1 MRDITKIFQNSRA
14 IYNFQSRKMKTA
26 AIVSVLLGGVANA
39 GNLRK
44 KSTASDVWCRKY
56 WGHHQCHETTTGV
69 NCDNCEDCMNFAH
82 CFDDVGIFKEVMPKI
97 TMSPYL
103 CVDTPFT
110 CGSRCGVCMSTDT
123 TNVEELLKGTAG
135 GSTTTT
141 TNPAAATT
149 GAATT
154 GASTTGTATTSVATN
169 GAATTSAG
177 SGSTDTAATTSAATT
192 GTATRT
198 NKFGCIGQVDKNTPY
213 YYTDENNPGC
223 CSGKPWKYNEV
234 KYCSPGTS
242 GCPAACST
250 CQAGGTSPRT
260 ESLLDAE
267 SKKNQATRTQEDALK
282 SLQNADQHLVDEK
295 TKAAAAEK
303 TLQNKQSSRDE
314 LEPITQNTLL
324 PEPKTY
330 SDFMGAYVTL
340 NKCNDW
346 RNAKTTSGTPWAGG
360 TKESWKNQFAAACL
374 KGLKQ
379 EQCPTQ
385 YHQRVICEDIKKLD
399 VASFAVNYQF
409 HFESQKKLADTA
421 VTNAQNAVNAAE
433 ATKATAQT
441 NKDAAQKLLTEANS
455 AKDAAQTVFSAANQ
469 DHTTKNMNG
478 RPLVGGLCTHGC
490 SSAGY
495 CGSNGA
501 YEATDCRACV

>member
-1 MRDITKIFQNSRA
+1 
-14 IYNFQSRKMKTA
+14 MKTA

-110 CGSRCGVCMSTDT
+110 CGSRCGVCMSIDT

-141 TNPAAATT
+141 TNPAAATTGAATTGASTTGTATTSVATNGAATTSAGSGSTDTAPPTPPTATNGGLPATTDTATTGVATTGAATT

-234 KYCSPGTS
+234 KYCSPVLLVAQLHVARAKQVVLALVQS
-242 GCPAACST
+242 HCSM
-250 CQAGGTSPRT
+250 P
-260 ESLLDAE
+260 
-267 SKKNQATRTQEDALK
+267 NQKRIKRHARR
-282 SLQNADQHLVDEK
+282 
-295 TKAAAAEK
+295 K
-303 TLQNKQSSRDE
+303 TL
-314 LEPITQNTLL
+314 
-324 PEPKTY
+324 
-330 SDFMGAYVTL
+330 
-340 NKCNDW
+340 
-346 RNAKTTSGTPWAGG
+346 
-360 TKESWKNQFAAACL
+360 
-374 KGLKQ
+374 
-379 EQCPTQ
+379 
-385 YHQRVICEDIKKLD
+385 
-399 VASFAVNYQF
+399 
-409 HFESQKKLADTA
+409 
-421 VTNAQNAVNAAE
+421 
-433 ATKATAQT
+433 
-441 NKDAAQKLLTEANS
+441 
-455 AKDAAQTVFSAANQ
+455 
-469 DHTTKNMNG
+469 
-478 RPLVGGLCTHGC
+478 
-490 SSAGY
+490 
-495 CGSNGA
+495 
-501 YEATDCRACV
+501 

>member
-1 MRDITKIFQNSRA
+1 
-14 IYNFQSRKMKTA
+14 
-26 AIVSVLLGGVANA
+26 
-39 GNLRK
+39 
-44 KSTASDVWCRKY
+44 
-56 WGHHQCHETTTGV
+56 
-69 NCDNCEDCMNFAH
+69 
-82 CFDDVGIFKEVMPKI
+82 
-97 TMSPYL
+97 
-103 CVDTPFT
+103 
-110 CGSRCGVCMSTDT
+110 
-123 TNVEELLKGTAG
+123 
-135 GSTTTT
+135 
-141 TNPAAATT
+141 
-149 GAATT
+149 
-154 GASTTGTATTSVATN
+154 
-169 GAATTSAG
+169 
-177 SGSTDTAATTSAATT
+177 
-192 GTATRT
+192 
-198 NKFGCIGQVDKNTPY
+198 
-213 YYTDENNPGC
+213 
-223 CSGKPWKYNEV
+223 
-234 KYCSPGTS
+234 
-242 GCPAACST
+242 
-250 CQAGGTSPRT
+250 
-260 ESLLDAE
+260 
-267 SKKNQATRTQEDALK
+267 
-282 SLQNADQHLVDEK
+282 
-295 TKAAAAEK
+295 
-303 TLQNKQSSRDE
+303 
-314 LEPITQNTLL
+314 
-324 PEPKTY
+324 
-330 SDFMGAYVTL
+330 MGAYVTL

-501 YEATDCRACV
+501 YEATDCRACMQFK